1 MDDHLRV
8 ALDHI
13 GAAVQ
18 CIALAMQNKRGVKN
32 SVAVKTF
39 SA

>member
-1 MDDHLRV
+1 MDDRLRV

-13 GAAVQ
+13 AAAMQ
-18 CIALAMQNKRGVKN
+18 RTALAMQNKRSVKN
-32 SVAVKTF
+32 S